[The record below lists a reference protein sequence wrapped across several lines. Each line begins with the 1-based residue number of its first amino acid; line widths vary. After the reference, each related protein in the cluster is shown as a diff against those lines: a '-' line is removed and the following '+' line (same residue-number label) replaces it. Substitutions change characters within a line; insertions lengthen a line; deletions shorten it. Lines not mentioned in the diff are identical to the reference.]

1 MSIDDAFNL
10 GFETGDFT
18 LGDKTTAA
26 GDGAV
31 SVGGDNSGPIISGD
45 GATVGSGNTVNNGN
59 IQTGDG
65 SPVTFGNF
73 NHVEAESQKAL
84 GDIVQDNEGPV
95 IKGVD
100 TGGGDFHLDDSD
112 TVFGNQTKVHAGGD
126 INGDVNASNTSLE
139 NVGNKDFSQHNV
151 GNTTDSNNM
160 TNSHNT
166 TTDVTGLKG
175 GDIGVGDVDAG
186 GLLGGV
192 AGGVMGGPVGLLGGA
207 AEGLGDL
214 VDDFDP
220 F

>member
-1 MSIDDAFNL
+1 MSIDDAFNV
-10 GFETGDFT
+10 GVETGDFT

-31 SVGGDNSGPIISGD
+31 SVGGNNTGGIVSGD
-45 GATVGSGNTVNNGN
+45 GAVVGSGNHVNNGN
-59 IQTGDG
+59 ILAGDG
-65 SPVTFGNF
+65 SPVTFGDGNEV
-73 NHVEAESQKAL
+73 HATSQMAK
-84 GDIVQDNEGPV
+84 GDIIQDNEGPV
-95 IKGVD
+95 IKDVD
-100 TGGGDFHLDDSD
+100 THGGGFDLDNHT
-112 TVFGNQTKVHAGGD
+112 TVFGNQTEVHAGGD
-126 INGDVNASNTSLE
+126 INGDVDASNTSLQ
-139 NVGNKDFSQHNV
+139 NVGNTDASLHNV
-151 GNTTDSNNM
+151 GNTTGSFNE
-160 TNSHNT
+160 TGSHNT

>member
-45 GATVGSGNTVNNGN
+45 GATVGNFNTVNNGN
-59 IQTGDG
+59 IRTGDG
-65 SPVTFGNF
+65 SPVTFGSGNE
-73 NHVEAESQKAL
+73 VDATSQKAG
-84 GDIVQDNEGPV
+84 GDIVQGNEGPV
-95 IKGVD
+95 VKGVD

-126 INGDVNASNTSLE
+126 INGNVDAHNTDIRDSF
-139 NVGNKDFSQHNV
+139 NQDFSKHNV
-151 GNTTDSNNM
+151 GNTT
-160 TNSHNT
+160 NSHNT
-166 TTDVTGLKG
+166 TDSFNDHTDVTGLKG

-214 VDDFDP
+214 VDDIDP